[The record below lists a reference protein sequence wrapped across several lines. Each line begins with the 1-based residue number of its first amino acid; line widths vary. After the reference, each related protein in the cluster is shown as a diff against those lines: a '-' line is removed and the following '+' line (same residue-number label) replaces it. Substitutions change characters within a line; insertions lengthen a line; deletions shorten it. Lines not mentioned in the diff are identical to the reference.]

1 MVPISMPLWSAEGWS
16 EKDTDDAR
24 KPRRGNPDPGL
35 GTWETEFQSW
45 GNHGKFVFWTHLLV
59 TMGGLK
65 YCK

>member
-16 EKDTDDAR
+16 EKYTDDAP